1 MLRQLVPSANAL
13 FVFEAVARHCSF
25 SRAADEFNVTQP
37 AISRMIA
44 RLEAY
49 LDARL
54 FDRSGSKVALTENGE
69 LLFRAVAD
77 GFHQIRMA
85 MEQLETRRTGK
96 EIVTLSLSSAMTTH
110 WLMPRLSRLYE
121 KFPDIEIRFH
131 LIAGEPVGSVESVD
145 LGVRLA
151 SMIENDVHR
160 WPLVDE
166 VIHAV
171 CSPHYLAER
180 GSLDRPGPLDGH
192 TFISL
197 NTPRITWDEF
207 LGQFG
212 IDPGIAERTLVFSD
226 YSVVIQ
232 AAANGQGIALGWIS
246 AVSHLFGTRILV
258 PALDRPLRTGRQY
271 HVVASKRKPLR
282 DTVVNIRDW
291 MIAEMQSDIRQVEA
305 VLSA

>member
-1 MLRQLVPSANAL
+1 MLRQFVPSANAL
-13 FVFEAVARHCSF
+13 FVFEAVARHRSF

-37 AISRMIA
+37 AVSRMIA
-44 RLEAY
+44 RLEDY
-49 LDARL
+49 LGCRL
-54 FDRSGSKVALTENGE
+54 FERCGSRVALTESGE
-69 LLFRAVAD
+69 LLYRAVAD
-77 GFHQIRMA
+77 GFHQIRVA

-121 KFPDIEIRFH
+121 KFPDIEIRFQ
-131 LIAGEPVGSVESVD
+131 LIAGEPVGPVENVD

-151 SMIENDVHR
+151 SMIEDEVHR

-180 GSLDRPGPLDGH
+180 GSLDRSGPLDRH

-197 NTPRITWDEF
+197 GTPRISWDEF

-212 IDPGIAERTLVFSD
+212 IGPASVERTLVFSD
-226 YSVVIQ
+226 YSIVIQ

-246 AVSHLFGTRILV
+246 AISHLFGTGILV
-258 PALDRPLRTGRQY
+258 PALEKSVRTGRQY
-271 HVVASKRKPLR
+271 QIVASKRKPLR
-282 DTVVNIRDW
+282 ETAVEIRDW
-291 MIAEMQSDIRQVEA
+291 MIAEMQNDIRQVER
-305 VLSA
+305 VLNA